1 MSARPSLCPR
11 PALAALA
18 AVAWAA
24 IPARASAQLS
34 GDGFLFHR
42 PVVSLTLR
50 GGYDRPFGGGDVF
63 GEFADRLTLDRGA
76 FGAATGSAEL
86 AFGVARNVDV
96 AFGVGVASARRGSE
110 FRHFSFED
118 DSPIRQSTSLRRVP
132 LSASAKVYLTP
143 RGRSVGSLAW
153 IPARFTPFVGA
164 GGGLVYYRLAQE
176 GAFVDEATLNIFPSN
191 YASSGWVP
199 SAHAFAGADLSLSP
213 RFVASTE
220 FRYTHARGAP
230 RGEFSSFDRID
241 LSGVALT
248 AGVGV
253 RF

>member
-1 MSARPSLCPR
+1 MPARSLPR
-11 PALAALA
+11 PRLALATLA
-18 AVAWAA
+18 AVVCAA
-24 IPARASAQLS
+24 LPSRASAQLS

-63 GEFADRLTLDRGA
+63 DEFANRLTLDRTS
-76 FGAATGSAEL
+76 FGGATGSAEL
-86 AFGVARNVDV
+86 ALGVTRSVDL
-96 AFGVGVASARRGSE
+96 AFGAGLASTRRSSE
-110 FRHFSFED
+110 FRHFTFED
-118 DSPIRQSTSLRRVP
+118 DSPISQTTSLRRVP
-132 LSASAKVYLTP
+132 LTASAKLYLTP
-143 RGRSVGSLAW
+143 RGRAIGSLAW
-153 IPARFTPFVGA
+153 IPTRFSPFVGA
-164 GGGLVYYRLAQE
+164 GGGAVYYRLSQE
-176 GAFVDEATLNIFPSN
+176 GGFVDERTLNIFRSN

-220 FRYTHARGAP
+220 LRYTRARGAP
-230 RGEFSSFDRID
+230 QGEFSQFKSID